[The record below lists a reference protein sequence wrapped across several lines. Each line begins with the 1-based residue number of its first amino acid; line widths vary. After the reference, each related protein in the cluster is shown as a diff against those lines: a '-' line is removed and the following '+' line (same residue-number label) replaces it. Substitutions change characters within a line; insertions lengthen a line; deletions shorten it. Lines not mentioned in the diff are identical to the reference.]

1 VLQRSEAARAIA
13 GSSDGGR
20 RAAARFAAR
29 RDFAR
34 DGSDRVCVRSG
45 RRNADAATAT
55 AGRDS
60 TDTGRDEAGR
70 GNARSDNTGRE
81 NTARIGV
88 AFIESAFIDLACVDA
103 RIGGAGVGAID
114 RVRR

>member
-1 VLQRSEAARAIA
+1 VLQRSEAAQAIA

-20 RAAARFAAR
+20 GTPSRFEAR

-34 DGSDRVCVRSG
+34 DGSDRVCVCSG
-45 RRNADAATAT
+45 RRNTDAATAT

-60 TDTGRDEAGR
+60 TDTGR
-70 GNARSDNTGRE
+70 E

-88 AFIESAFIDLACVDA
+88 AFIDLARSGLACVDA

>member
-34 DGSDRVCVRSG
+34 DGSDRVCVCSG
-45 RRNADAATAT
+45 RRNTDAATAT

-60 TDTGRDEAGR
+60 TDTGRNSAGR
-70 GNARSDNTGRE
+70 DNTGRE

-88 AFIESAFIDLACVDA
+88 AFIDLARSGLACVDA